1 MYVYISFVWSC
12 LGNHR
17 KMLLG
22 TGYKAENI
30 KEYRYFDSASK
41 LLDFSGM
48 CEDLKVIMKSLIF
61 LNIII
66 VVQLRVIFWGLSLY

>member
-1 MYVYISFVWSC
+1 
-12 LGNHR
+12 
-17 KMLLG
+17 MLLG

-41 LLDFSGM
+41 SLDFSGM

-61 LNIII
+61 LNMIII
-66 VVQLRVIFWGLSLY
+66 VVQLSIICLGLSLY

>member
-12 LGNHR
+12 LGNHK

-41 LLDFSGM
+41 SLDFSGM
-48 CEDLKVIMKSLIF
+48 CEDLKVIMKSFI
-61 LNIII
+61 LNIIT
-66 VVQLRVIFWGLSLY
+66 LYHAHKLQNYWMH

>member
-1 MYVYISFVWSC
+1 
-12 LGNHR
+12 
-17 KMLLG
+17 MLLG

-41 LLDFSGM
+41 SLDLSGM

-61 LNIII
+61 LNMIIV
-66 VVQLRVIFWGLSLY
+66 VVQLRVICVGLSLY

>member
-1 MYVYISFVWSC
+1 
-12 LGNHR
+12 
-17 KMLLG
+17 MLLG

-30 KEYRYFDSASK
+30 KEYRYFDSTSK
-41 LLDFSGM
+41 SLDFSGM

-66 VVQLRVIFWGLSLY
+66 VVYLPTLTP

>member
-1 MYVYISFVWSC
+1 
-12 LGNHR
+12 
-17 KMLLG
+17 MLLG

-41 LLDFSGM
+41 SLDFSGM
-48 CEDLKVIMKSLIF
+48 FEDLKVIMKSLIF

>member
-1 MYVYISFVWSC
+1 
-12 LGNHR
+12 
-17 KMLLG
+17 MLLG

-30 KEYRYFDSASK
+30 KEYRYLDSASK
-41 LLDFSGM
+41 SLDFSGM

-66 VVQLRVIFWGLSLY
+66 VVQLSVIWRGCHCIKGN

>member
-1 MYVYISFVWSC
+1 
-12 LGNHR
+12 
-17 KMLLG
+17 MLLG

-41 LLDFSGM
+41 SLDFSGM

-61 LNIII
+61 FKHYYSCTVKGNFLGAVTVLRATNI
-66 VVQLRVIFWGLSLY
+66 VSCT